1 MLEITNVGI
10 SMDSLQRSVESD
22 CIILRG
28 EAVVYSEEH
37 GVNYCD
43 DFDFSYNIT
52 EDFLIVYLESADWA
66 DYYNEIEDI
75 LLDNIK
81 TNVL

>member
-28 EAVVYSEEH
+28 EATIYSEEN
-37 GVNYCD
+37 G
-43 DFDFSYNIT
+43 
-52 EDFLIVYLESADWA
+52 EE
-66 DYYNEIEDI
+66 
-75 LLDNIK
+75 
-81 TNVL
+81 